1 MSGALPWPG
10 SARISGLRFSSGGAS
25 ASLYLHRLA
34 QEAAEREVGPCLLA
48 ADVIAQWWGDGRRQ
62 AAAATARAG
71 GGSGHL
77 PSAAEQAGGQGSAA
91 VLLGSLTCPW
101 CLGRAP

>member
-25 ASLYLHRLA
+25 ASLYLHRLV
-34 QEAAEREVGPCLLA
+34 QEAAEQEVGPCRLA
-48 ADVIAQWWGDGRRQ
+48 ANATAQWWVM
-62 AAAATARAG
+62 AG
-71 GGSGHL
+71 GGSGQL
-77 PSAAEQAGGQGSAA
+77 PSVAEQAGGQGSAA

-101 CLGRAP
+101 CLGRVP